1 VTPTCSLASV
11 GLGTL
16 TPFSCAVERDTQI
29 DHTRDMSGVG
39 EALAITGCVFGLIQ
53 AYDAASR
60 SIERIQERRRAHRAL
75 PPTERLRDAVEQ
87 GKNEIQ
93 AMVAHG
99 NERFGP
105 EFEKGDSMYWSRF

>member
-1 VTPTCSLASV
+1 
-11 GLGTL
+11 
-16 TPFSCAVERDTQI
+16 
-29 DHTRDMSGVG
+29 MSGLG

-60 SIERIQERRRAHRAL
+60 SIERIQKRRRAHRAL
-75 PPTERLRDAVEQ
+75 PPTERLQNAVEQ

-99 NERFGP
+99 RERFGS
-105 EFEKGDSMYWSRF
+105 EFEKGDSMYWSRFRGGKVTEIEQKLSKSRSCKLQLPHNKPC

>member
-1 VTPTCSLASV
+1 
-11 GLGTL
+11 
-16 TPFSCAVERDTQI
+16 
-29 DHTRDMSGVG
+29 MSGVG

-60 SIERIQERRRAHRAL
+60 SIERIQERRQSAHIAL
-75 PPTERLRDAVEQ
+75 CRPERLRDAVEQ

-99 NERFGP
+99 KERFGS
-105 EFEKGDSMYWSRF
+105 EFEEGDSMYWSRF